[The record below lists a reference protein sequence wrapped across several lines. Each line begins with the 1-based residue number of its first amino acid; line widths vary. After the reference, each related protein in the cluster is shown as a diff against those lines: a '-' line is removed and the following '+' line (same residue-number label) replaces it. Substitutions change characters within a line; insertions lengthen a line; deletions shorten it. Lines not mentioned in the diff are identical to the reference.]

1 MELEGILEGHCIG
14 ELLSD
19 GIMNFEKQN
28 KELLESL
35 RIEGIKDKAILNAM
49 EKIPRHLFV
58 GEENIGKA
66 YTDRPLSI
74 GYGATISQPYTV
86 AFMLEKLELKKGLNV
101 LEVGTGSGWNASLIA
116 YIINPGKVYTTEI
129 VPELS
134 EFAKKNIDKVNI
146 KNIEIIQTKE
156 LGYRK
161 AMPYDRIIVTA
172 ASKDIPQE
180 LTDQLKDNGIMLI
193 PVDSKY
199 ENGYQDMIKVR
210 KFKDRIEKE
219 DLKYTFL
226 FVPLKS

>member
-1 MELEGILEGHCIG
+1 
-14 ELLSD
+14 
-19 GIMNFEKQN
+19 MNFEKQN